1 MIKLTDRTKKIIKI
15 ITIAIFAIYVFSICL
30 TWLMTIDYN
39 LAPDERM
46 KMPVCEFL
54 VKNGTLPH
62 GGDESIRDPI
72 WGISYAFTPILS
84 YMFSAVFMKI
94 LSFFTQNGTYMLW
107 AARFVSVLCL
117 TGYAIMCY
125 KIGEKLFKGAYKWLF
140 AVFATLLP
148 QVVFLGSYLNND
160 TLALLSISI
169 IVYSW
174 ITGLEKNWDWRSCIT
189 LAIGIG
195 ICALSYYNAYGY
207 LLCSIIIYI
216 ASCYIKKINIKE
228 FFKKGIAI
236 ALIAFAIGGWWFVRN
251 YILYDGDFIGLN
263 VSREYGEMYAQEPY
277 KPSNR
282 TTPANTGKSLTNM
295 LFDMKWIQTTFNS
308 FVGLFGN
315 MHVKMDPYMYTSYS
329 VVFIIGLIGLVLEV
343 IISIIKKIKNKEE
356 IEDKEKIKKK
366 EKILFNIIMGICLI
380 IPIILSIYYSYFN
393 DFQPQGRYIMPM
405 IIPFMYFIVT
415 GYKRIFNIIKNK
427 KIRNIILGIIIL
439 IWSIAPIYI
448 YFEYIKKF
456 L

>member
-1 MIKLTDRTKKIIKI
+1 MVKLTDRTKKVIKI
-15 ITIAIFAIYVFSICL
+15 VAVTLFAIYIFSLCL
-30 TWLMTIDYN
+30 TWMMAIDYTQ
-39 LAPDERM
+39 APDEKM
-46 KMPVCEFL
+46 KMDICNYLFHNE
-54 VKNGTLPH
+54 KLPH
-62 GGDESIRDPI
+62 GEDESIRDPL

-84 YMFSAVFMKI
+84 YMISAAFMK
-94 LSFFTQNGTYMLW
+94 LGSFFTQDGTYLLW
-107 AARFVSVLCL
+107 AARFVSVLSL
-117 TGYAIMCY
+117 TGYALMCY
-125 KIGEKLFKGAYKWLF
+125 KIGGKLFKGTYKWLF
-140 AVFATLLP
+140 TIFSALLP
-148 QVVFLGSYLNND
+148 QVVFLFSYLNND
-160 TLALLSISI
+160 ALALFSVSI

-174 ITGLEKNWDWRSCIT
+174 IIGIEKDWNWKSCIT
-189 LAIGIG
+189 MAIGIG

-216 ASCYIKKINIKE
+216 ASCYIKKMNIKE
-228 FFKKGIAI
+228 FFKKGIIIAIIACAI
-236 ALIAFAIGGWWFVRN
+236 AGWWFLRN
-251 YILYDGDFIGLN
+251 YLLYDGDFIGLN
-263 VSREYGEMYAQEPY
+263 ASTKSAETYAQEPY

-282 TTPANTGKSLTNM
+282 TTPAYTGKSLTNM
-295 LFDMKWIQTTFNS
+295 LFDMKWIQTTYNS

-315 MHVKMDPYMYTSYS
+315 MQIRMAPHMYTSYS